1 LGKPKEEVETWTPYP
16 GGAPANVATAISR
29 LGVHT
34 IFITAIGNDELGE
47 KFVSLLRGKRFQF
60 RTEV

>member
-1 LGKPKEEVETWTPYP
+1 VETWTPYP